1 MSKTILAIIEM
12 DRFPEEVA
20 NRAAWIAQH
29 YECDLEL
36 FFSDPT
42 LGFLRDSFMISV
54 DSQQLSDGIRQAQ
67 EETLENLASAVS
79 ANGLTV
85 STSISHDRPA
95 SDAIVTKALQCEP
108 MFVVKGTAYHS
119 PAERA
124 TFTFTDWQL
133 IRKLD
138 YPLWLVKPHQ
148 WKDKPVIIAAVDPM
162 HSNDREGA
170 LDQAIVD
177 TGKRL
182 AEKCGGTLHLLH
194 TYQRLHEIGAYA
206 KFQFKPTRAPI
217 DEIEK
222 TMRADHRRHLDS
234 FAAKNEIEPD
244 SIHQLPGRL
253 REILPTF
260 VRANGA
266 DLVIM
271 GAVARSGLKRRIIG
285 STAEH
290 VLDHLPCDILIAR
303 AN

>member
-1 MSKTILAIIEM
+1 MSKTILAIIET

-36 FFSDPT
+36 LFSDPT

-54 DSQQLSDGIRQAQ
+54 DSKQLSDGIRQAQ
-67 EETLENLASAVS
+67 EETLERLASSVG
-79 ANGLTV
+79 ANGLKVT
-85 STSISHDRPA
+85 TSISHDRPA
-95 SDAIVTKALQCEP
+95 SDAIVARALQCEP
-108 MFVVKGTAYHS
+108 MFVIKGTAYHS

-138 YPLWLVKPHQ
+138 FPLWLVKPHQ
-148 WKDKPVIIAAVDPM
+148 WKDKPIIVAAVDPV
-162 HSNDREGA
+162 HKKDKEGA

-177 TGKRL
+177 VGKSI
-182 AEKCGGTLHLLH
+182 AGKCGGTLHLLH
-194 TYQRLHEIGAYA
+194 TYQRLDEIGAYA

-217 DEIEK
+217 EEIEQK
-222 TMRADHRRHLDS
+222 MRANHRRHLDS
-234 FAAKNEIEPD
+234 FAAKNEIDPEA
-244 SIHQLPGRL
+244 IHQLPGRA

-303 AN
+303 SA

>member
-1 MSKTILAIIEM
+1 MSKTILAIIET
-12 DRFPEEVA
+12 DGFSEQVA
-20 NRAAWIAQH
+20 NRAAWIAKR
-29 YECDLEL
+29 YECDVEL

-54 DSQQLSDGIRQAQ
+54 DARQLSDGIRRAQ
-67 EETLENLASAVS
+67 EESLANLASGIAETGV
-79 ANGLTV
+79 TV
-85 STSISHDRPA
+85 TTSISHDRPA
-95 SDAIVTKALQCEP
+95 SDAIVARALECDP
-108 MFVVKGTAYHS
+108 MFVFKGTAYHS

-138 YPLWLVKPHQ
+138 YPLWLVKSRQ
-148 WKDKPVIIAAVDPM
+148 WKDKPLIVAAVDPV
-162 HSNDREGA
+162 HEKDKEGA

-177 TGKRL
+177 AGKSI

-217 DEIEK
+217 EEIEAK
-222 TMRADHRRHLDS
+222 MRTVHRRHLDA
-234 FAAKNEIEPD
+234 FAARNEID
-244 SIHQLPGRL
+244 ADAIHQLPGRT

-303 AN
+303 SA